1 MKQRSTLL
9 LLVVEVIQ
17 GSREAE
23 KTNPPVT
30 GHQDDYDM
38 RVFDGAWRDVT
49 RVDGAWPL

>member
-23 KTNPPVT
+23 KKRIHLSRGIKMT
-30 GHQDDYDM
+30 M
-38 RVFDGAWRDVT
+38 SVFDGAWRDYIAMT
-49 RVDGAWPL
+49 

>member
-23 KTNPPVT
+23 KNESTCHGASRWLWACST
-30 GHQDDYDM
+30 GL
-38 RVFDGAWRDVT
+38 GET
-49 RVDGAWPL
+49 I